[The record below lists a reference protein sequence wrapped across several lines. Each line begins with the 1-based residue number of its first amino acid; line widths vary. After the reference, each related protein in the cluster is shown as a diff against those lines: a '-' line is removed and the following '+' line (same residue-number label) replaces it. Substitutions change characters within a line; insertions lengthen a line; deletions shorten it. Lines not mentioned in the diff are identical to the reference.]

1 MKRVET
7 APVTCARPGRGNDTV
22 SSDTYVGAI
31 DQVTT
36 GTRFMLFDRDGR
48 VAANAYERHE
58 QVYPEPGRVE
68 HDATEVWANTRSVIR
83 DALDD
88 AGIDA
93 TQLSGTG
100 ITNQREATV
109 IWDAETSEPVHNAV
123 VWRDRWTT
131 DRFEALEAAGKD
143 GWTHERT
150 GPEPDPYFSA
160 TKAEWL
166 LENADPVAT
175 DRSDPVGTGG
185 VCPPSR
191 DVNLAN
197 ENAGGRLMYGREKPS
212 ASESMSLMIDI
223 RKLGLFN
230 RMAKEGGNTV
240 ADHLSQMTGMETE
253 MEITKIN
260 FIDVPDI
267 KTHVGHEEQI
277 GISIEMTEPPHG
289 HILFLLEA
297 ESAKE
302 LASGMIG
309 DMGET
314 DPEATGFTDMERSA
328 IQEIGNIMTS
338 GFIDGW
344 ANVLDTTIDIG
355 TPTFIFGPGSGM
367 VDDLVGDREAEM
379 ALMFDSHVQAPE
391 SDVDV
396 KVYTF
401 PELEEL
407 VDLMQGIEV

>member
-1 MKRVET
+1 MYDAPKR
-7 APVTCARPGRGNDTV
+7 P
-22 SSDTYVGAI
+22 
-31 DQVTT
+31 
-36 GTRFMLFDRDGR
+36 
-48 VAANAYERHE
+48 
-58 QVYPEPGRVE
+58 
-68 HDATEVWANTRSVIR
+68 
-83 DALDD
+83 
-88 AGIDA
+88 
-93 TQLSGTG
+93 
-100 ITNQREATV
+100 
-109 IWDAETSEPVHNAV
+109 
-123 VWRDRWTT
+123 
-131 DRFEALEAAGKD
+131 
-143 GWTHERT
+143 
-150 GPEPDPYFSA
+150 
-160 TKAEWL
+160 
-166 LENADPVAT
+166 
-175 DRSDPVGTGG
+175 
-185 VCPPSR
+185 
-191 DVNLAN
+191 
-197 ENAGGRLMYGREKPS
+197 

-230 RMAKEGGNTV
+230 RMGKEGGNTV

-277 GISIEMTEPPHG
+277 GISIEMEEPPHG

-302 LASGMIG
+302 LAGGMIG

-314 DPEATGFTDMERSA
+314 DPQAEGFTDMERSA

-355 TPTFIFGPGSGM
+355 TPSFIFGPGSGM
-367 VDDLVGDREAEM
+367 VDDLVGDRKADM
-379 ALMFDSHVQAPE
+379 ALMFDSRVQASE

-407 VDLMQGIEV
+407 VELMQEIEV